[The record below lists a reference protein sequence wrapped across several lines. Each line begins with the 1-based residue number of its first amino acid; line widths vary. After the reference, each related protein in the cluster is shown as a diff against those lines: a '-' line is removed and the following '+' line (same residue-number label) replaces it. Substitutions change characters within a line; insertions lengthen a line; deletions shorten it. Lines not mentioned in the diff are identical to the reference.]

1 MSPEL
6 PSNEDERSQPFPISY
21 VSREDLVNCCPE
33 LKDQIKSL
41 DDSDIDNIADKVG
54 DALQESYW
62 MALEIIL
69 TGYLGVEKNKKS
81 KTV

>member
-1 MSPEL
+1 MSPEIQ
-6 PSNEDERSQPFPISY
+6 SKGDERLQPYSIAW

-33 LKDQIKSL
+33 LKKQIKSL
-41 DDSDIDNIADKVG
+41 DNSDIANIADKVG

-69 TGYLGVEKNKKS
+69 TDYLCIENNKKGE
-81 KTV
+81 TV

>member
-1 MSPEL
+1 MSPEIQ
-6 PSNEDERSQPFPISY
+6 SKGDERLQPYPIAW

-33 LKDQIKSL
+33 LKEQIKSL
-41 DDSDIDNIADKVG
+41 DNSDIANIAYKVG

-69 TGYLGVEKNKKS
+69 TGYLGIENNKKGE
-81 KTV
+81 TV